1 MWMHGLIGTT
11 RRTCAL
17 YHGTNQ
23 YTGLI
28 IIIILINYYFY
39 QCGCVIHPRDVITH
53 VKPYPNRQM
62 RNQKAFYRIYEGAG
76 RFLRLGISG

>member
-23 YTGLI
+23 YTGLM
-28 IIIILINYYFY
+28 IILILIILFLSMR
-39 QCGCVIHPRDVITH
+39 CVIHPRDVMTG

>member
-23 YTGLI
+23 YTGLM
-28 IIIILINYYFY
+28 IILILILLFLS
-39 QCGCVIHPRDVITH
+39 
-53 VKPYPNRQM
+53 M
-62 RNQKAFYRIYEGAG
+62 R
-76 RFLRLGISG
+76 LRNPSS

>member
-28 IIIILINYYFY
+28 IILILSIIIFFINA
-39 QCGCVIHPRDVITH
+39 V
-53 VKPYPNRQM
+53 
-62 RNQKAFYRIYEGAG
+62 A
-76 RFLRLGISG
+76 